1 MSTEKQQNG
10 EQSFADDLV
19 TTASAE
25 LPPRFFDRFMF
36 NLHPADATAPS
47 LILGAGAYP
56 PRNVL
61 DGFVVLSTGVEQ
73 RNLRF
78 STDLDDTDG
87 SSIGPLSWQLLEDNE
102 RWGLKLG
109 PNPTGL
115 ELDIEWHARTPY
127 WLGRVEVEN
136 ESDEPTSFEHLFQS
150 GRYSGT
156 MTLDGQDR
164 DVSGWYGQRDRSRGV
179 RTMSGGQGLHIWYQA
194 QFADYC
200 VGFLLV
206 EDRAGG
212 VLVLDGAI
220 MHESGELDYVAEVK
234 HDLTFTDG
242 NDLVSGTVDV
252 TTKTGRHYVIDAD
265 ARVGGGFM
273 NGGGYDGQHGRQR
286 GKDFEEFDVY
296 PFDGTVSPR
305 TLGSA
310 LTDRCARF
318 ECDGEVGYGILEF
331 ALSRSSSYSYVPSR
345 SSAE

>member
-1 MSTEKQQNG
+1 MDTDRRQDHDET
-10 EQSFADDLV
+10 FDDALV
-19 TTASAE
+19 TTASAD
-25 LPPRFFDRFMF
+25 LPARFFDRFMF
-36 NLHPADATAPS
+36 NLHPADAAAPS
-47 LILGAGAYP
+47 LIVGAGAYP

-61 DGFVVLSTGVEQ
+61 DGFVVLSTGTEQ
-73 RNLRF
+73 RNLRI
-78 STDLDDTDG
+78 STELDDSDG
-87 SSIGPLSWQLLEDNE
+87 TAVGPLSWRLLEDND
-102 RWGLKLG
+102 RWGLTLG

-127 WLGRVEVEN
+127 WLGTVDVEN
-136 ESDEPTSFEHLFQS
+136 DGEEPTSFEHLFQS
-150 GRYSGT
+150 GRYTGT
-156 MTLDGQDR
+156 LRLDGESR

-212 VLVLDGAI
+212 TLVLDGAI
-220 MHESGELDYVAEVK
+220 MHESGELDYVDAVT
-234 HDLTFTDG
+234 HDLQFTEG

-265 ARVGGGFM
+265 AGVGGGFM
-273 NGGGYDGQHGRQR
+273 NGGGYDGQHGKPR

-296 PFDGTVSPR
+296 PLDGTVSPR

-310 LTDRCARF
+310 LTDRCTRF

-331 ALSRSSSYSYVPSR
+331 ALSRSSSYKYKPNLN
-345 SSAE
+345 